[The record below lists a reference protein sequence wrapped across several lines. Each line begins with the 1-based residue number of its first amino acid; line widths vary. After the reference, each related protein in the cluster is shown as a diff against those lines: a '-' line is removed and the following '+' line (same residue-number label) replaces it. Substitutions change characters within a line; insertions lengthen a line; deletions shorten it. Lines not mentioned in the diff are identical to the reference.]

1 MNEHKQDGHG
11 RIGLRQWM
19 NLFEITNLSDLQLS
33 YRLLRVDGLPEG
45 DHYSKQLNL
54 LVKSIVRE
62 TRNPVSLLRRGDD
75 DFLAVPCDA
84 PIPKLQ
90 RQLTPHVAVLH
101 PEQGD
106 YLLNLDKL
114 NHDTERIALDFL
126 RFNFDGPLM
135 WDRDLWGRGRM
146 YYSKKPV
153 NAERPGDRVDIYPGF
168 VWNLVL
174 LEDGRIYIAVDVT
187 YRYIER
193 AWFLER
199 SAELEP
205 RDFLRRHFLY
215 HFGHQWYT
223 VQLWGITGRSISDQS
238 FIPDGFDVPVD
249 VYTYTKKQDRDAPPI
264 WLQNLDPESP
274 AIIYR
279 YPGNELERYGA
290 LALCKLSL
298 PPYDPQ
304 ARKLHHF
311 SILSPNQRLREIRG
325 IIELHFQN
333 TKLGNTRIRVRN
345 FPLEIERKVFPVPAQ
360 RFGKNQILSANEN
373 LNSED
378 LTIATLDSLGQKRMQ
393 LLTSNEAGPLDTT
406 PFDAQYIFLP
416 RSAPRSINQ
425 EFEIRF
431 IQTMQEVSA
440 RSNYTLRRIL
450 YDDREAKTLYQQ
462 VQAIKKAVRS
472 AGITRGYALL
482 VLPVHAHPDLHNY
495 IKKELWP
502 DIQFQCVTME
512 KIDSFYRP
520 GGDGRIRVKSE
531 LGGRYKS
538 YIRNCAL
545 AMMVVNRKW
554 PWALESPLHY
564 DVYIGIDVL
573 NGIAGFT
580 FVYERGR
587 KLYFQDY
594 PSKNKERLTAKLLR
608 GILIE
613 QLSKDLPNLSYR
625 PESIVIHRDGRSFPS
640 ELRGLR
646 IAIKELI
653 NDGLLPSWVKVGIVE
668 VRKTMADNLRIF
680 EGETIDAVDNPTI
693 GSYRVLRNG
702 EGVVCT
708 TGKPF
713 RFKGTSKPLNA
724 SIVEGD
730 LNTEWVLEDISAL
743 SHLVFTAP
751 DKCMRLPA
759 TLKFADDFLEPIAS
773 AVEDEED
780 ALYDE
785 DREEDVEIAEL
796 NAG

>member
-1 MNEHKQDGHG
+1 
-11 RIGLRQWM
+11 M

-33 YRLLRVDGLPEG
+33 YRLLRIDGLPEG

-54 LVKSIVRE
+54 LVKSIIRE
-62 TRNPVSLLRRGDD
+62 TRNPVSRLRRGDI
-75 DFLAVPCDA
+75 DFVVVPCDS
-84 PIPKLQ
+84 PTPKLQ
-90 RQLTPHVAVLH
+90 RQLTPHVAELH
-101 PEQGD
+101 PMQGD
-106 YLLNLDKL
+106 YTLKLDRLNQE
-114 NHDTERIALDFL
+114 TERIALDFL
-126 RFNFDGPLM
+126 RFKLDGPLM
-135 WDRDLWGRGRM
+135 WNRDLWGRGRR

-153 NAERPGDRVDIYPGF
+153 NADRPGDRVDIYPGF
-168 VWNLVL
+168 AWNLVL
-174 LEDGRIYIAVDVT
+174 MEDGRIYIAVDMA

-199 SAELEP
+199 SADLEL

-223 VQLWGITGRSISDQS
+223 VQFWGITGRSISDQS
-238 FIPDGFDVPVD
+238 FMPDGFDVPVD
-249 VYTYTKKQDRDAPPI
+249 VYTYTKNQDRDAPPL

-304 ARKLHHF
+304 ARKLHHL
-311 SILSPNQRLREIRG
+311 SILPPKQRLKEINR
-325 IIELHFQN
+325 IIEQHFQSA
-333 TKLGNTRIRVRN
+333 KLGNTRIRVSKS
-345 FPLEIERKVFPVPAQ
+345 PLEIERKVFPVPAQ
-360 RFGKNQILSANEN
+360 RFGKDQILSINGNLHSEN
-373 LNSED
+373 LTVVALE
-378 LTIATLDSLGQKRMQ
+378 SLGQKRMQ
-393 LLTSNEAGPLDTT
+393 LLISSEAGPLDIT
-406 PFDAQYIFLP
+406 PFDTQYIFLP
-416 RSAPRSINQ
+416 RSANRSINQ
-425 EFEIRF
+425 DFESRF
-431 IQTMQEVSA
+431 ILAVQEISA

-450 YDDREAKTLYQQ
+450 YDDREAKSLYQQ
-462 VQAIKKAVRS
+462 VQAIKMAVRS

-482 VLPVHAHPDLHNY
+482 VLPVRAHPDLHNY

-512 KIDSFYRP
+512 KIASFYRP
-520 GGDGRIRVKSE
+520 SGDGRMRVKSE
-531 LGGRYKS
+531 MGGRYKS

-613 QLSKDLPNLSYR
+613 QLAKELPNLSRR
-625 PESIVIHRDGRSFPS
+625 PESIVIHRDGRTFPS
-640 ELRGLR
+640 EMRGLR
-646 IAIKELI
+646 VAIKELI
-653 NDGLLPSWVKVGIVE
+653 KVGLLPAWVKVGIVE

-680 EGETIDAVDNPTI
+680 EGVTINAVDNPTI

-708 TGKPF
+708 TGMPF
-713 RFKGTSKPLNA
+713 WFKGTSKPLSA

-730 LNTEWVLEDISAL
+730 LITEWVLEDISAL

-759 TLKFADDFLEPIAS
+759 TLKFADDFLEPIA
-773 AVEDEED
+773 AAIEDEED

-785 DREEDVEIAEL
+785 DREEDVELAEL